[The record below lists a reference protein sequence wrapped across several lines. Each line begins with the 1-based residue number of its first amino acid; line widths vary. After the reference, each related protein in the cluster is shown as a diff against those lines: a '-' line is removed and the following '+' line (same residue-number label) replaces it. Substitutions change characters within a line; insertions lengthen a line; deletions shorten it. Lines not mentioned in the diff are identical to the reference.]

1 MFPGRLLARAVSL
14 KRIQATTPADY
25 HKVYRTKYL
34 TCIIDCKEIY
44 IETPSEK
51 MAQRA
56 LWSEYEQ
63 HCTVKFLSAITPAGA
78 ALWCSDAFPG
88 KISDTDICRVSGF
101 LDLMQG
107 EACAADRGF
116 EQVAHMLA
124 KKGCS
129 LTHPPKRF

>member
-1 MFPGRLLARAVSL
+1 M
-14 KRIQATTPADY
+14 
-25 HKVYRTKYL
+25 YRTKNL

-44 IETPSEK
+44 TETPSEK

-63 HCTVKFLSAITPAGA
+63 HCTVRFLSSITPAGA

-107 EACAADRGF
+107 EECAADRGF